1 MSEQCPFCAG
11 AAGASVDAREMM
23 FGLRDRFVYRRCSQ
37 CASLW
42 LAQPPAS
49 LDPYYPH
56 DYYSLTADPKGALPI
71 PGAELW
77 TRMLLRLPLPAARR
91 LAGRRGFPRYI
102 EWCAGLGLTPG
113 SRVAD
118 IGSGAGHLVYQLGR
132 HGFRDVWGFDPF
144 LDEDQDI
151 GHVHLRG
158 RELEPQDGSFDLV
171 MFHHSL
177 EHVLDPVE
185 ALQNVAARVS
195 ARGTIIVR
203 VPVAGSFADRCFGA
217 DWVAID
223 APRHLAIPSQAGMAA
238 AAARAG
244 LRITRTF
251 FDSTALQFWAS
262 EQYANDVPLR
272 DERSGCDPAR
282 HDELERNARVL
293 NRRGEGDC
301 AGYVLTVAQ

>member
-1 MSEQCPFCAG
+1 LSEHCPFCAG
-11 AAGASVDAREMM
+11 AAGDRVDAREMM
-23 FGLRDRFVYRRCSQ
+23 FGLRDRFVYRRCAQ
-37 CASLW
+37 CESLW
-42 LAQPPAS
+42 LAEPPAS

-71 PGAELW
+71 PAAELW
-77 TRMLLRLPLPAARR
+77 TRTLLRLPLAATQR
-91 LAGRRGFPRYI
+91 LAGKRGFPRYI
-102 EWCAGLGLTPG
+102 EWCAGLGLTPR

-144 LDEDQDI
+144 LDADRDL
-151 GHVHLRG
+151 GHVHLRR
-158 RELEPQDGSFDLV
+158 REIGPEDGSFDLV

-177 EHVLDPVE
+177 EHVADPVD
-185 ALQNVAARVS
+185 ALRTVAARVS
-195 ARGTIIVR
+195 AGGTIIVR

-223 APRHLAIPSQAGMAA
+223 APRHLAIPSQAGMTA

-244 LRITRTF
+244 LTISRTF

-262 EQYANDVPLR
+262 EQYANDVPLH
-272 DERSGCDPAR
+272 DERSGGDPAR
-282 HDELERNARVL
+282 NEELERNARAL
-293 NRRGEGDC
+293 NRTGEGDS
-301 AGYVLTVAQ
+301 AGYVLTVSQ